1 MPRRVGFRIAA
12 TATAALLSL
21 AGCGKKHDA
30 SGSAAQSTA
39 AATPTPTASAT
50 APSTPTASS
59 SPEASAGSSSASP
72 SASPTLAGLVIH
84 IDLVDGKP
92 KTQPEA
98 IVKVKKGD
106 TITIVA
112 TADKFYKDSTPYEIH
127 VHGFDYKLELTP
139 GQTVTRTFTA
149 DQPAGTY
156 EVEIENTS
164 AHLFNLQIR

>member
-1 MPRRVGFRIAA
+1 VRTRIRFCIAV
-12 TATAALLSL
+12 TAAAGLLVL
-21 AGCGKKHDA
+21 AGCGGGNGN
-30 SGSAAQSTA
+30 GSPSQAPPGPATSATPEPTA
-39 AATPTPTASAT
+39 AA
-50 APSTPTASS
+50 APV
-59 SPEASAGSSSASP
+59 GSP
-72 SASPTLAGLVIH
+72 SPVPGLVIH
-84 IDLVDGKP
+84 IDLVDGRP
-92 KTQPEA
+92 KTRPEP

-112 TADKFYKDSTPYEIH
+112 TADKFYRGGTPYEIH

-139 GQTVTRTFTA
+139 GQTITKTFTA